1 MRRVQW
7 LVGGAVEARNAAL
20 AVDTRGVVL
29 AIQADTSTLVHVV
42 QVLAG
47 VAPVH
52 LGVIVTV
59 VGMAMAVAGLAL
71 IGAVRG
77 GGLPRLLVEAWTA
90 SVTRA
95 STRVV
100 LAGTLQPERIR
111 GVLSVTD
118 ICVAMTDA
126 AAADADVF
134 DAVIIPAGDGGVPQR
149 LAHKVAQE
157 RVGSQKPQAD
167 VGGLGEVSKYW

>member
-7 LVGGAVEARNAAL
+7 LVRGAVEARDAAL
-20 AVDTRGVVL
+20 TVDTGGVVL

-59 VGMAMAVAGLAL
+59 IGMAVAVAGLAL

-95 STRVV
+95 STCVV
-100 LAGTLQPERIR
+100 LAGTL
-111 GVLSVTD
+111 
-118 ICVAMTDA
+118 
-126 AAADADVF
+126 
-134 DAVIIPAGDGGVPQR
+134 
-149 LAHKVAQE
+149 
-157 RVGSQKPQAD
+157 
-167 VGGLGEVSKYW
+167 

>member
-7 LVGGAVEARNAAL
+7 LVRGTVEARNAAL

-29 AIQADTSTLVHVV
+29 AIEADASTLVHVV
-42 QVLAG
+42 LVLAG

-52 LGVIVTV
+52 LRVIVTV
-59 VGMAMAVAGLAL
+59 IGVAVAVAGLAL

-77 GGLPRLLVEAWTA
+77 GRLPRLLVEAWTA
-90 SVTRA
+90 SVARA
-95 STRVV
+95 PTCVV

-111 GVLSVTD
+111 GVLGVTD

-126 AAADADVF
+126 ATANADVF

-149 LAHKVAQE
+149 LAHKVAQ
-157 RVGSQKPQAD
+157 
-167 VGGLGEVSKYW
+167 